1 MNANESIGDST
12 SLEELRERLK
22 REYMSIE
29 QDFNQ
34 MIVEW
39 EAGRD
44 ALTTFLDPPD
54 LDPSPSSSISSPTT
68 SQKEEDDDISSTT
81 CSANPQKVVDSEDNG
96 LLELPLPA
104 RASVFEAVAETIERN
119 TTERPKKSRAERI
132 AEMKAKREQE
142 VRASLLWIGM
152 RTIDST

>member
-1 MNANESIGDST
+1 M
-12 SLEELRERLK
+12 EELRERLK

-34 MIVEW
+34 MVIDW

-44 ALTTFLDPPD
+44 ALVNFLDPPD
-54 LDPSPSSSISSPTT
+54 LDPSPSSSISSPTP
-68 SQKEEDDDISSTT
+68 SQKEDDASSVTSPST
-81 CSANPQKVVDSEDNG
+81 NPQKVVDSEDNG

-119 TTERPKKSRAERI
+119 TTERPKKSRAQRI
-132 AEMKAKREQE
+132 ADMKAKREQE
-142 VRASLLWIGM
+142 VGG
-152 RTIDST
+152 